1 MAMHRLA
8 EIADA
13 LVRGGLPAATPTA
26 VIAAATLAEERI
38 VISTLDRVAADVRK
52 ERIEPPAIV
61 VIGEIVSARDQ
72 LLGVVDPAADSS
84 S

>member
-38 VISTLDRVAADVRK
+38 VVSTLERVAADVRK

-61 VIGEIVSARDQ
+61 VVGEIVSARDQ
-72 LLGVVDPAADSS
+72 LRGTAASVES
-84 S
+84 QST